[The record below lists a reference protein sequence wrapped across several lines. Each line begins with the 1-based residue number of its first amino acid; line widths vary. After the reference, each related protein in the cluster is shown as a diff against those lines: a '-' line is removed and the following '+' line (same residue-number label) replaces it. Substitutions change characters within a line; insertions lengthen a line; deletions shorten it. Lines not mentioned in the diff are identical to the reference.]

1 MACVGIWAMHYISN
15 NSLTLSFD
23 GDDQGSHQLS
33 YSAGYTFASLAVA
46 IACMFLAFT
55 FVGITE
61 EAQLVRTIPS
71 GIFAGVYNKK
81 FEPI

>member
-1 MACVGIWAMHYISN
+1 MACVGIWAMHYIGS

-81 FEPI
+81 SERI